1 MMKHERGKTIY
12 IALLVG
18 KEVGTEPIMS
28 GERTGVKWAYVD
40 TPAII
45 VEIAEPGPEGKAA

>member
-1 MMKHERGKTIY
+1 MKHERGKIIY
-12 IALLVG
+12 IALLVS